1 MMRTR
6 RPEPAPINGGEA
18 NYLGSTPPEAYL
30 HPDRRM
36 PTPARAG
43 RVKACRTFAATPAAR
58 RGSALIRPST
68 MASWTRAGWVSV
80 CARSAIAITL
90 PDAWSIWASAILLV
104 LYYDRFEMTEVRS
117 EPACSARRDRATSF
131 YSVGLVPGP

>member
-43 RVKACRTFAATPAAR
+43 RVKAGRHFCGHPGGTPGLGLDTPEHDGIMDAR
-58 RGSALIRPST
+58 GVGLR
-68 MASWTRAGWVSV
+68 V
-80 CARSAIAITL
+80 CSQ
-90 PDAWSIWASAILLV
+90 
-104 LYYDRFEMTEVRS
+104 
-117 EPACSARRDRATSF
+117 RDRDHFA
-131 YSVGLVPGP
+131 

>member
-43 RVKACRTFAATPAAR
+43 RVKAGRTSAATPAGGTPGLGLDTPEHDGIMDALGVGLR
-58 RGSALIRPST
+58 VCSPLDRDHSALCLVDLGICDLACP
-68 MASWTRAGWVSV
+68 
-80 CARSAIAITL
+80 
-90 PDAWSIWASAILLV
+90 IL
-104 LYYDRFEMTEVRS
+104 
-117 EPACSARRDRATSF
+117 
-131 YSVGLVPGP
+131 